1 MNMKNMLYVEKGLLL
16 FNRFDFFKKILN
28 YLVYIKKSNWTYN
41 NLPKTFLVN
50 FKNLPKF
57 YYPSLK
63 QSKSDQILKLF
74 KKIDINIPDE
84 GFIFDFDVFKKLNN
98 NNEVIGNISMDY
110 SLVLNNSLS
119 NLKSQYDNDDE
130 FSKNQLECI
139 DAIEVLIDRYI
150 DKLSYSDRLD
160 KQELISYF
168 ENIKY
173 KKVNSFKE
181 GLQRIL
187 FFNQLLWQTGHIL
200 NGLGRLDL
208 ILDDIYNQDDISKEE
223 AYSLIKDFLE
233 KLHSHYFYK
242 SSILPGDTGQIIV
255 VGGLNENGKY
265 FVNDLTYLF
274 IEALKELQIP
284 DPKIILRYSSNIPND
299 LLELSVRTM
308 QTGIGSPLISND
320 AQVIKDLIDFGYS
333 PNDACNYVVSACWEP
348 APIKK
353 GLELNN
359 IDQLVFIEPLNDLLD
374 NEDLSNFNNFEDF
387 LNSYKLYLKNYVID
401 MLDDINQID
410 WENDPL
416 ISLFIENKS
425 NTDVSNG
432 SAVYNNYG
440 VTSVSLSNTV
450 NSLYNVKTLVFDN
463 KRFTLEELNE
473 YRKNNFEDDEI
484 LSTLKGQIKF
494 GMDDEYIL
502 ELTNGLTKYV
512 SDIFSTK
519 TTRYGGKFKFGLSA
533 PSYITDSLNINASLD
548 GRKDFE
554 PFNVHISLEDNKD
567 YTEIMRFAS
576 KLDYSE
582 NRFNGNVV
590 DFMVSPDFINKNF
603 DKFLDFI
610 KLSLDMGVFQMQ
622 LNVVD
627 SKTLIDA
634 QNNPDRYPNLIVRVW
649 GFSTY
654 FKDLPK
660 NYQDVLIKRALE
672 NEGKSY

>member
-1 MNMKNMLYVEKGLLL
+1 MKNMLYVEKGLLL
-16 FNRFDFFKKILN
+16 FNRFDFFKKILS

-41 NLPKTFLVN
+41 SLPKTFLAN

-57 YYPSLK
+57 YYPSLR
-63 QSKSDQILKLF
+63 QSKSDQMIKLF
-74 KKIDINIPDE
+74 KKIDINVPNE

-98 NNEVIGNISMDY
+98 KNEVIGNISMDY
-110 SLVLNNSLS
+110 SEIINNSL
-119 NLKSQYDNDDE
+119 NDFRLRYTNEDE
-130 FSKNQLECI
+130 FSLSQVKCI
-139 DAIEVLIDRYI
+139 DSIELLINRYLDELTYSNRA
-150 DKLSYSDRLD
+150 DKN
-160 KQELISYF
+160 ELISYF
-168 ENIKY
+168 ENMKH
-173 KKVNSFKE
+173 KKATSFKE
-181 GLQRIL
+181 ALQRIL

-200 NGLGRLDL
+200 NGLGRLDF
-208 ILDDIYNQDDISKEE
+208 ILDDIYNQDNISKEE
-223 AYSLIKDFLE
+223 AYPLIKDFLQ
-233 KLHSHYFYK
+233 KIHSSYFYK

-255 VGGLNENGKY
+255 LGGLNENGEY
-265 FVNDLTYLF
+265 FSNDLTYLF
-274 IEALKELQIP
+274 LEALKELQIP
-284 DPKIILRYSSNIPND
+284 DPKIILRYYSNIPSD

-320 AQVIKDLIDFGYS
+320 NQVIKDLIDFGYS
-333 PNDACNYVVSACWEP
+333 QSDAYNYVVSACWEP
-348 APIKK
+348 APVRK

-359 IDQLVFIEPLNDLLD
+359 IDQLVFLNPLNELLD
-374 NEDLSNFNNFEDF
+374 NEDLSKLRTFDE
-387 LNSYKLYLKNYVID
+387 LLELYKKYLKDYVLN
-401 MLDDINQID
+401 MLDDINKID
-410 WENDPL
+410 WETDPL
-416 ISLFIENKS
+416 ISIFIENS
-425 NTDVSNG
+425 FNDDVSKG

-450 NSLYNVKTLVFDN
+450 NSLYNIKTLVFD
-463 KRFTLEELNE
+463 KRQFTLEELND
-473 YRKNNFEDDEI
+473 YRRNNFESDEI
-484 LSTLKGQIKF
+484 VSTLKSQIKF
-494 GMDDEYIL
+494 GMDDENIL
-502 ELTNGLTKYV
+502 TLTNDLTKYV
-512 SDIFSTK
+512 SDVFSSK
-519 TTRYGGKFKFGLSA
+519 STRYGGKFKFGLSA
-533 PSYITDSLNINASLD
+533 PSYITDSLNIKASLD
-548 GRKDFE
+548 GRRDFE

-576 KLDYSE
+576 KLEYSE

-660 NYQDVLIKRALE
+660 NYQDVLIQRALE
-672 NEGKSY
+672 NEGKSH